1 MIFQVL
7 FAALTAATMFYFL
20 IATRRSALRRLF
32 VLFFFGA
39 GILFILD
46 PDLSTRIA
54 NLVGIGRGAD
64 LIFYVS
70 TLFLR
75 RARDGG
81 AESGARRGPG
91 SAALTACRP
100 TVRPRPTCWSSAR
113 ARAR

>member
-7 FAALTAATMFYFL
+7 FTALTAATMFYFL

-70 TLFLR
+70 TLFLFFLLRENR
-75 RARDGG
+75 RRM
-81 AESGARRGPG
+81 
-91 SAALTACRP
+91 SANFQFPNGNDWNSFRK
-100 TVRPRPTCWSSAR
+100 
-113 ARAR
+113 